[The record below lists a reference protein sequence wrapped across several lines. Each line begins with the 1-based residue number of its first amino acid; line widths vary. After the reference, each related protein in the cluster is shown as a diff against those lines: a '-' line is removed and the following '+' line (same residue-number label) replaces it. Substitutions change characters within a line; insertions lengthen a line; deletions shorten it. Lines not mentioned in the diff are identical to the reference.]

1 MLGLFYFNIPGTK
14 PSGHSFTTYK
24 LVLTTVTNNI
34 VGRITNMFS
43 WKNKLLNSTEL
54 KKQNKIL
61 NKKHTVEVSKLIS
74 KRLHSINDNTGHYV
88 GGDVTIDDNP
98 FTAEDRDNYA
108 KKRAKQIKNKDPV
121 EVQLPST
128 AIANA
133 RFDEDKGAI
142 YITYVGDGGKEYVFK
157 GNRKDWLNFMNAGSK
172 GRYVQYVMKVQN
184 QAPKSWY

>member
-1 MLGLFYFNIPGTK
+1 MD
-14 PSGHSFTTYK
+14 
-24 LVLTTVTNNI
+24 
-34 VGRITNMFS
+34 
-43 WKNKLLNSTEL
+43 L
-54 KKQNKIL
+54 KKQNKL
-61 NKKHTVEVSKLIS
+61 LDKNKTVEVGKLIS
-74 KRLHSINDNTGHYV
+74 KRLLNRDEDTGSYI
-88 GGDVTIDDNP
+88 GGKLTISDNP
-98 FTAEDRDNYA
+98 FTEDDRKNYG
-108 KKRAKQIKNKDPV
+108 KKLSERMRNKGNEPV